1 MHLPSR
7 PSRITTW
14 ESILEAVREILRED
28 SRRKWSKSLSSRA
41 SSNFNMEE
49 AEAEEDYI
57 LILDEEQF

>member
-7 PSRITTW
+7 PLRITTW
-14 ESILEAVREILRED
+14 ESILEAVQEILRED
-28 SRRKWSKSLSSRA
+28 SRWKWSKSLSSQV
-41 SSNFNMEE
+41 SLDFDMEE